1 MKCSNCG
8 SEVSDKFC
16 IKCGRPVEKFYQKT
30 WFILLMLFVFAPVGI
45 YLAWVFRKQW
55 GRNALIAA
63 SAGSA
68 LIFLF
73 TMIGGGS
80 SEKSK
85 ANALMD
91 TSTSISELEKLMT
104 SESSII
110 DTTMEVTTTV
120 EPTTDETTAA
130 TTTEETTKATTTA
143 TTINETTKQ
152 TTTAITSKET
162 TAATTTASTTTAQTA
177 APTTTNTTS
186 ASTPIEI
193 TGANSIVA
201 PGEIAS
207 ITIKATPN
215 TQYSI
220 TVIYKSG
227 PSTSKDL
234 YPKTSDAD
242 GVVNWTWKVGSNT
255 APGTYTIKINGDDE
269 TITTSFTVQ

>member
-1 MKCSNCG
+1 LKCSKCG
-8 SEVSDKFC
+8 SKVTDKFC
-16 IKCGRPVEKFYQKT
+16 IKCGRPVEKFFQKT

-45 YLAWVFRKQW
+45 YLAWAFRKQW
-55 GRNALIAA
+55 GKNALIAA

-73 TMIGGGS
+73 TMIGSGS
-80 SEKSK
+80 SEKPK

-91 TSTSISELEKLMT
+91 TGTSISEVENMIS
-104 SESSII
+104 SESSI
-110 DTTMEVTTTV
+110 DETKMEITTTV
-120 EPTTDETTAA
+120 EP
-130 TTTEETTKATTTA
+130 TTEETTKATTAA
-143 TTINETTKQ
+143 TTIKETTKQ
-152 TTTAITSKET
+152 TTTSITSNET
-162 TAATTTASTTTAQTA
+162 TAATTTDSTTTVQTTVQ
-177 APTTTNTTS
+177 TTTKATS

-207 ITIKATPN
+207 ITIKAKPN